1 MTIEQNAQV
10 SNWGADGAE
19 ALPKAPPLPID
30 GVELKH
36 CPWHHCTNAQFNFKR
51 LPICPPHGHSPVSW
65 GNLSLWWDT
74 FTSVE
79 NQCLLLKRPS
89 PSFRRP
95 LWADNSLLGVL
106 HHLLHRHNAR
116 SCCEYLQQ
124 NCKHSFKLYQKI
136 RHQIRMNATH
146 HPFIRCGL
154 TPWGLF
160 AMITRSSGM
169 LVGEVLTV
177 ESVLLTI
184 AVRIV
189 LIRVALQAR
198 GRGGLCQEQQQ
209 GGAGRAVY

>member
-1 MTIEQNAQV
+1 MVRII
-10 SNWGADGAE
+10 
-19 ALPKAPPLPID
+19 LPL
-30 GVELKH
+30 LK
-36 CPWHHCTNAQFNFKR
+36 
-51 LPICPPHGHSPVSW
+51 
-65 GNLSLWWDT
+65 
-74 FTSVE
+74 TSV
-79 NQCLLLKRPS
+79 CSLKRPS

-95 LWADNSLLGVL
+95 LRADNSLLGVL

-136 RHQIRMNATH
+136 RHQIRMNAPH
-146 HPFIRCGL
+146 HPVFRYGL
-154 TPWGLF
+154 TPWGLS

-189 LIRVALQAR
+189 LIRVALQTR
-198 GRGGLCQEQQQ
+198 GGGGLCQEQQQ
-209 GGAGRAVY
+209 GGTSMFSGTGTGSTTSASTLPPGRWPCTGCWVSAITASIW

>member
-1 MTIEQNAQV
+1 MHNSTLSAYQFALLMGILLFL
-10 SNWGADGAE
+10 E
-19 ALPKAPPLPID
+19 AISLYGEILLPL
-30 GVELKH
+30 LK
-36 CPWHHCTNAQFNFKR
+36 
-51 LPICPPHGHSPVSW
+51 
-65 GNLSLWWDT
+65 
-74 FTSVE
+74 TSV
-79 NQCLLLKRPS
+79 CSLKRPS

>member
-1 MTIEQNAQV
+1 MPNSILSAYQFSLLMGTLLFL
-10 SNWGADGAE
+10 E
-19 ALPKAPPLPID
+19 AI
-30 GVELKH
+30 
-36 CPWHHCTNAQFNFKR
+36 
-51 LPICPPHGHSPVSW
+51 
-65 GNLSLWWDT
+65 SLYGENT
-74 FTSVE
+74 LTSVE
-79 NQCLLLKRPS
+79 KQSVCPLKRPS

-124 NCKHSFKLYQKI
+124 YCKHSFKLYQKI
-136 RHQIRMNATH
+136 RHQIRMNAPH
-146 HPFIRCGL
+146 HPFFRFGL

-160 AMITRSSGM
+160 AMITRSSGV

-184 AVRIV
+184 VIRIA
-189 LIRVALQAR
+189 LLRVAVQAR
-198 GRGGLCQEQQQ
+198 GRGGLCQDQQQ